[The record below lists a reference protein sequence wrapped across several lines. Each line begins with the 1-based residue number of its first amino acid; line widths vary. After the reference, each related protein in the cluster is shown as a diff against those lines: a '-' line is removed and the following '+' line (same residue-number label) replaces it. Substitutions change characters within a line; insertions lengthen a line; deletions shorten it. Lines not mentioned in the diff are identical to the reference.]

1 MCMCVSMYVG
11 GSCVS
16 MLKKPKKKAFAL
28 LGSAVTGGHEPP
40 CVNAGY

>member
-16 MLKKPKKKAFAL
+16 MLKKPKEVIAL

-40 CVNAGY
+40 YVNAGY